1 MHVMISCGDINGI
14 ATDILFRT
22 FSQHVFPDMQ
32 FSIAI
37 NEDTCLE
44 LCKKWNIT
52 YSEQSL
58 HFGKVL
64 ISVLPCTQYAQY
76 RPGTS
81 QSDAATLAIESL
93 EIALDSVTHGKA
105 DALLTLPIAK
115 DALNAEGWKYSG
127 QTDWLKHAFPGS
139 NPIMMLFHETFRVAL
154 ATVHIPLKE
163 VSASMSIQSL
173 TDIIQG
179 VHASLCND
187 FNCPNPQIA
196 ILGLNPHAGEHGL
209 LGDEEQQF
217 IVPAIQIAQSR
228 GIQCF
233 GPFPADGFF
242 SRKSWKKYDA
252 IIAQYHDQGL
262 IPLKFQAQGH
272 GVNYTAN
279 LPIIRVSPDHGTA
292 YDIAGTELVE
302 EQSLIAAIEAI
313 QVIVHNR
320 TRN

>member
-14 ATDILFRT
+14 ATDIFFRT

-115 DALNAEGWKYSG
+115 DALNAEGWK
-127 QTDWLKHAFPGS
+127 L
-139 NPIMMLFHETFRVAL
+139 
-154 ATVHIPLKE
+154 
-163 VSASMSIQSL
+163 VSSEFA
-173 TDIIQG
+173 
-179 VHASLCND
+179 
-187 FNCPNPQIA
+187 
-196 ILGLNPHAGEHGL
+196 
-209 LGDEEQQF
+209 
-217 IVPAIQIAQSR
+217 
-228 GIQCF
+228 
-233 GPFPADGFF
+233 
-242 SRKSWKKYDA
+242 
-252 IIAQYHDQGL
+252 
-262 IPLKFQAQGH
+262 
-272 GVNYTAN
+272 GVNAQVVYDN
-279 LPIIRVSPDHGTA
+279 PNEVELPKGNII
-292 YDIAGTELVE
+292 I
-302 EQSLIAAIEAI
+302 
-313 QVIVHNR
+313 N
-320 TRN
+320 NK